1 MSESNFP
8 FDTPVDPVSPF
19 DETET
24 EGGSR
29 KPLLL
34 VGGLVGALA
43 LGAGAF
49 LLLGGG
55 GADDELALGVPPSLP
70 SAAAPAPVPEEV
82 LVVPAATSEVIGR
95 NPFKARYVAP
105 VAAPAA
111 AEGTSTAGSAAGTE
125 TTSSIVITG
134 GAGGSSTGGTSTGT
148 PSTPSGGSTS
158 GTGGAPPATE
168 DGKPVRVWIQMN
180 DANLE
185 QLEEFEES
193 GAWKIEVGSGPK
205 ADDLEEF
212 TVKTGDSFAT
222 FFKVVRFEYRAGLPE
237 PRYCAVLQYGDAVIT
252 MCDSDSLYL

>member
-1 MSESNFP
+1 MSESSFP
-8 FDTPVDPVSPF
+8 FDTPADPVSPI
-19 DETET
+19 DET

-49 LLLGGG
+49 LLLGGSA
-55 GADDELALGVPPSLP
+55 ADDELALGVPPSLP

-95 NPFKARYVAP
+95 NPFEAKYVAP
-105 VAAPAA
+105 VAAPART
-111 AEGTSTAGSAAGTE
+111 ETTSTTGSAAGTG

-134 GAGGSSTGGTSTGT
+134 GTGGSSTGGTTTGST

-158 GTGGAPPATE
+158 GSGGAPPATE
-168 DGKPVRVWIQMN
+168 DGKPVRVWIEMK
-180 DANLE
+180 DANLD
-185 QLEEFEES
+185 QVNEFTES
-193 GAWKIEVGSGPK
+193 GAWKIEVGSGPT

-222 FFKVVRFEYRAGLPE
+222 FFKVLRFEYRAGLPE